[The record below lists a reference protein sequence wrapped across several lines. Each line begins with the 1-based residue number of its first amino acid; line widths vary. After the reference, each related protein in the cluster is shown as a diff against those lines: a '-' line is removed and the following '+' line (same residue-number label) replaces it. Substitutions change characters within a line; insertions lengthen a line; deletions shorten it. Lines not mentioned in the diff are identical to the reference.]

1 MAKRGRPGGLNRK
14 AYAGMD
20 PNKAHQ
26 FALYGEAAVEAPVGF
41 LNLAKLMRVFSGDSE
56 ALLEHLLFKPLR
68 EQPEPEPDGFEAA
81 CRAADAANGLH
92 PPPTRGQIAAEV
104 IAELVRMCVRATE
117 TGNAATLRDFAACVE
132 AVHRVNVE
140 KRFHDPMR
148 FPLDVLWQQSGSL
161 TRDGKRLIPHYRA
174 DILPW
179 VRGLFRDTG
188 LGECTDKRLRVA
200 MADSGYVCAKGRR
213 GGKRPGAGRPKGPV
227 L

>member
-14 AYAGMD
+14 AYAGLD
-20 PNKAHQ
+20 PAKAHQ
-26 FALYGEAAVEAPVGF
+26 LALYGEAAVKAPGEI
-41 LNLAKLMRVFSGDSE
+41 LDLAKLMRVFAGDSE
-56 ALLEHLLFKPLR
+56 ALLEDLLFKPLR
-68 EQPEPEPDGFEAA
+68 NLSESEPDEFEAF
-81 CRAADAANGLH
+81 CRAADAAKGLH
-92 PPPTRGQIAAEV
+92 PPPTRGQIVAEV
-104 IAELVRMCVRATE
+104 IAELVRMCVRAAE
-117 TGNAATLRDFAACVE
+117 TGNAAALRDFAACVE
-132 AVHRVNVE
+132 AVHRVDVE
-140 KRFHDPMR
+140 KRFHDPMK

-213 GGKRPGAGRPKGPV
+213 GGKRLGAGRPKGCV